1 MTYESILDFW
11 KKQNIKNANEL
22 ASVLSSYS
30 VNFAYNSGKIENDE
44 ITYHDT
50 HEVFDKN
57 GVTSYTGSTK
67 TLFEIQNSKA
77 AYERMLS
84 VFDDKLPVDEDFVKE
99 IQMILTNGTY
109 DERRYQIGERP
120 GEYKH
125 HDYVTGKNEVGAP
138 VDDVQEEI
146 CELLDELTDVDV
158 DDKNVLVVAAYFH
171 AKFENIHPFS
181 DGNGRVGRLLM
192 NYILLIHNHP
202 PITIHEEDRK
212 DYYNALEKFDEELK
226 LNCLIDFLKSQLVK
240 TWEKQLNKS
249 KPTSLLSDFVE

>member
-11 KKQNIKNANEL
+11 KKQNIKNSNEL

-50 HEVFDKN
+50 REIFDKD

-84 VFDDKLPVDEDFVKE
+84 AFDDKQIIDEEFLKE
-99 IQMILTNGTY
+99 IQMILTSGTY

-125 HDYVTGKNEVGAP
+125 HDYVTGKNEVGAS
-138 VDDVQEEI
+138 VEDVQEEV
-146 CELLDELTDVDV
+146 CELLDELNDIDN
-158 DDKNVLVVAAYFH
+158 KNALVVAAYFH

-181 DGNGRVGRLLM
+181 DGNGRVGRLLI

-202 PITIHEEDRK
+202 PITIYEEDRK
-212 DYYNALEKFDEELK
+212 DYYNALEEFDEKLEL
-226 LNCLIDFLKSQLVK
+226 NSLIDFLKSQLVK

-249 KPTSLLSDFVE
+249 KADSSLADFIE

>member
-22 ASVLSSYS
+22 ASVLNSYS

-50 HEVFDKN
+50 REVFDKD

-84 VFDDKLPVDEDFVKE
+84 AFDDKQIVDEEFLKE

-125 HDYVTGKNEVGAP
+125 HDYVTGKNEVGAS
-138 VDDVQEEI
+138 VEDVQEEV
-146 CELLDELTDVDV
+146 CELLDELKDIDE
-158 DDKNVLVVAAYFH
+158 KNALVAAAYFH

-202 PITIHEEDRK
+202 PVTIHEEDRK
-212 DYYNALEKFDEELK
+212 DYYNALEKFDEELE
-226 LNCLIDFLKSQLVK
+226 LNSLIDFLKSQLVK
-240 TWEKQLNKS
+240 TWRKQLGKDKS
-249 KPTSLLSDFVE
+249 ISSLNDFVE

>member
-1 MTYESILDFW
+1 MTYESILDLW
-11 KKQNIKNANEL
+11 KKQNIKNANSL

-50 HEVFDKN
+50 REVFDKD

-84 VFDDKLPVDEDFVKE
+84 AFDNKQIVNEEFLKE

-125 HDYVTGKNEVGAP
+125 HDYVTGKNEVGAS
-138 VDDVQEEI
+138 VEDVQEEV
-146 CELLDELTDVDV
+146 CELLDELTDI
-158 DDKNVLVVAAYFH
+158 DDKNALVAAAYFH

-192 NYILLIHNHP
+192 NYILLINNHP
-202 PITIHEEDRK
+202 PITIYEEDRK
-212 DYYNALEKFDEELK
+212 DYYDALEKFDEELE
-226 LNCLIDFLKSQLVK
+226 LNRLIDFLKSQLVK
-240 TWEKQLNKS
+240 TWEKQLNKEKS
-249 KPTSLLSDFVE
+249 INSSLTDFIN

>member
-1 MTYESILDFW
+1 M
-11 KKQNIKNANEL
+11 
-22 ASVLSSYS
+22 LSSYS

-50 HEVFDKN
+50 REVFNKN

-77 AYERMLS
+77 AYERMLTA
-84 VFDDKLPVDEDFVKE
+84 FDTKQTIDEEFLKE
-99 IQMILTNGTY
+99 IQMTLTNGTY

-125 HDYVTGKNEVGAP
+125 HDYVTGKNEVGAS
-138 VDDVQEEI
+138 VDDVQEEV
-146 CELLDELTDVDV
+146 CELLDELKDI
-158 DDKNVLVVAAYFH
+158 DDKNALVAAAYFH

-202 PITIHEEDRK
+202 PITIYEEDRK
-212 DYYNALEKFDEELK
+212 NYYNALEKFDEELE

-240 TWEKQLNKS
+240 TWVKQLNKS
-249 KPTSLLSDFVE
+249 KQKSSLSDFTQ

>member
-1 MTYESILDFW
+1 MTYESILDLW
-11 KKQNIKNANEL
+11 KKQNIKNANSL

-50 HEVFDKN
+50 REVFDKD

-84 VFDDKLPVDEDFVKE
+84 AFDNKQIVNEEFLKE

-125 HDYVTGKNEVGAP
+125 HDYVTGKNEVGAS
-138 VDDVQEEI
+138 VEDVQEEV
-146 CELLDELTDVDV
+146 CELLDELTDI
-158 DDKNVLVVAAYFH
+158 DDKNALVAAAYFH

-192 NYILLIHNHP
+192 NYILLINNHP
-202 PITIHEEDRK
+202 PITIYEEDRK
-212 DYYNALEKFDEELK
+212 DYYDALEKFDEELE
-226 LNCLIDFLKSQLVK
+226 LNRLIDFLKSQLVK
-240 TWEKQLNKS
+240 TWEKQLNKE
-249 KPTSLLSDFVE
+249 KATSSSLADFIN

>member
-50 HEVFDKN
+50 REVFDKD

-84 VFDDKLPVDEDFVKE
+84 AFDDKQIVDEEFLKE

-125 HDYVTGKNEVGAP
+125 HDYVTGRNEVGAS
-138 VDDVQEEI
+138 VEDVQDEV
-146 CELLDELTDVDV
+146 CELLDELKDIDN
-158 DDKNVLVVAAYFH
+158 KNALVAAAYFH

-202 PITIHEEDRK
+202 PITIYEEDRK
-212 DYYNALEKFDEELK
+212 DYYNALEKFDEELE
-226 LNCLIDFLKSQLVK
+226 LNSLIDFLKSQLVK
-240 TWEKQLNKS
+240 TWEKQLNKEKS
-249 KPTSLLSDFVE
+249 TSSSLADFIN

>member
-1 MTYESILDFW
+1 MIYESILDFW
-11 KKQNIKNANEL
+11 KKQNIKNAKEL

-50 HEVFDKN
+50 REVFDKD

-84 VFDDKLPVDEDFVKE
+84 AFDDKQIVDEEFLKE

-125 HDYVTGKNEVGAP
+125 HDYATGKNEVGAS
-138 VDDVQEEI
+138 VEDVQEEV
-146 CELLDELTDVDV
+146 CELLDELTVI
-158 DDKNVLVVAAYFH
+158 DDKNALVAAAYFH

-212 DYYNALEKFDEELK
+212 NYYNALEKFDEELE
-226 LNCLIDFLKSQLVK
+226 LNSLIDFLKLQLVK
-240 TWEKQLNKS
+240 TWKKQLNKEKS
-249 KPTSLLSDFVE
+249 TSLSLADFIN

>member
-50 HEVFDKN
+50 REVFDKD

-84 VFDDKLPVDEDFVKE
+84 AFDDKQSVDEEFLKE

-125 HDYVTGKNEVGAP
+125 HDYVTGKNEVGAS
-138 VDDVQEEI
+138 VEDVQEEV
-146 CELLDELTDVDV
+146 CELLDELTDI
-158 DDKNVLVVAAYFH
+158 DDKNALVAAAYFH

-212 DYYNALEKFDEELK
+212 NYYNALEKFDEELE
-226 LNCLIDFLKSQLVK
+226 LNSLINFLKSQLVK
-240 TWEKQLNKS
+240 TWEKQLDKS
-249 KPTSLLSDFVE
+249 KVGSSLADFIE

>member
-50 HEVFDKN
+50 REVFDKD

-84 VFDDKLPVDEDFVKE
+84 AFDDKQIVDEDFLKE
-99 IQMILTNGTY
+99 IQMILTNGTC

-125 HDYVTGKNEVGAP
+125 NDYVTGKYVVGAS
-138 VDDVQEEI
+138 VDDVQEEV
-146 CELLDELTDVDV
+146 CKLLDELTDI
-158 DDKNVLVVAAYFH
+158 DDKNALVAAAYFH
-171 AKFENIHPFS
+171 AKFENIHPFY

-212 DYYNALEKFDEELK
+212 NYYKALEKFDEELELK
-226 LNCLIDFLKSQLVK
+226 SLIDFLKSQLVK
-240 TWEKQLNKS
+240 TWEKQLDKS
-249 KPTSLLSDFVE
+249 KADSSLADFLE

>member
-1 MTYESILDFW
+1 ME
-11 KKQNIKNANEL
+11 KQNIKNADEL

-50 HEVFDKN
+50 REVFNKN

-77 AYERMLS
+77 AYERMLTA
-84 VFDDKLPVDEDFVKE
+84 FDTKQTIDEEFLKE
-99 IQMILTNGTY
+99 IQMTLTNGTY

-125 HDYVTGKNEVGAP
+125 HDYVTGKNEVGAS
-138 VDDVQEEI
+138 VDDVQEEV
-146 CELLDELTDVDV
+146 CELLDELKDI
-158 DDKNVLVVAAYFH
+158 DDKNALVAAAYFH

-202 PITIHEEDRK
+202 PITIYEEDRK
-212 DYYNALEKFDEELK
+212 NYYNALEKFDEELE

-240 TWEKQLNKS
+240 TWVKQLNKS
-249 KPTSLLSDFVE
+249 KQKILVI

>member
-1 MTYESILDFW
+1 MTYESVLEFW
-11 KKQNIKNANEL
+11 KKLNIKNANEL
-22 ASVLSSYS
+22 ASALEAYS
-30 VNFAYNSGKIENDE
+30 VNFAYNSGKIENEE

-50 HEVFDKN
+50 REIFDNN

-77 AYERMLS
+77 AYERILTA
-84 VFDDKLPVDEDFVKE
+84 FDKKQAVTEDFVKE

-138 VDDVQEEI
+138 VEDVKEEV
-146 CELLDELTDVDV
+146 CELLEELNDIDN
-158 DDKNVLVVAAYFH
+158 KNALISAAYFH

-181 DGNGRVGRLLM
+181 DGNGRVGRLIM

-202 PITIHEEDRK
+202 PITVYEEDRK
-212 DYYNALEKFDEELK
+212 EYYAGLEKFDEK
-226 LNCLIDFLKSQLVK
+226 LDLNPLIDFLKSQSVK
-240 TWEKQLNKS
+240 TWEKQIDKS
-249 KPTSLLSDFVE
+249 KKKSSLSDFIKN

>member
-1 MTYESILDFW
+1 MTYEFILDFW

-50 HEVFDKN
+50 REVFDKD

-84 VFDDKLPVDEDFVKE
+84 AFDDKQIVDEEFLKE

-109 DERRYQIGERP
+109 DERRYQIGELP

-125 HDYVTGKNEVGAP
+125 HDYVTGKNEVGAS
-138 VDDVQEEI
+138 VEDVQDEV
-146 CELLDELTDVDV
+146 CELLDELKDIDN
-158 DDKNVLVVAAYFH
+158 KNALVAAAYFH

-202 PITIHEEDRK
+202 PITIYEEDRK
-212 DYYNALEKFDEELK
+212 NYYKALAKFDEELE
-226 LNCLIDFLKSQLVK
+226 LNSLIDFLKSQLVK
-240 TWEKQLNKS
+240 TWEKQLDKS
-249 KPTSLLSDFVE
+249 KADSSLADFLE

>member
-50 HEVFDKN
+50 REVFDKD

-84 VFDDKLPVDEDFVKE
+84 AFDDKQIVDEEFLKE

-109 DERRYQIGERP
+109 DERRYQIEERP

-125 HDYVTGKNEVGAP
+125 HDYVTGRNEVGAS
-138 VDDVQEEI
+138 VEDVQEEV
-146 CELLDELTDVDV
+146 CELLDELTDI
-158 DDKNVLVVAAYFH
+158 DDKNALVASAYFH

-202 PITIHEEDRK
+202 PITIYEEDRK
-212 DYYNALEKFDEELK
+212 DYYNALEKFDEELE
-226 LNCLIDFLKSQLVK
+226 LNSLIDFLKLQLVK
-240 TWEKQLNKS
+240 TWEKQLDKS
-249 KPTSLLSDFVE
+249 KVGSSLVDFIE

>member
-11 KKQNIKNANEL
+11 KKQNIKNVNEL
-22 ASVLSSYS
+22 ASVLNSYS

-50 HEVFDKN
+50 REVFDKN
-57 GVTSYTGSTK
+57 GVTSYTGPTK

-77 AYERMLS
+77 AYERMLTA
-84 VFDDKLPVDEDFVKE
+84 FEDKRIVDETFLKE

-125 HDYVTGKNEVGAP
+125 HDYVTGKNEVGAS
-138 VDDVQEEI
+138 VEDVQEEV
-146 CELLDELTDVDV
+146 CELLDELEDI
-158 DDKNVLVVAAYFH
+158 DDKNALVAAAYFH

-202 PITIHEEDRK
+202 PITIYEEDRK
-212 DYYNALEKFDEELK
+212 DYYKALEKFDEELE

-240 TWEKQLNKS
+240 TWEKQLDKS
-249 KPTSLLSDFVE
+249 KQKSSLSDFTQ

>member
-50 HEVFDKN
+50 REVFDKN

-77 AYERMLS
+77 AYERLLIA
-84 VFDDKLPVDEDFVKE
+84 FDDKQIVDEVFLKE
-99 IQMILTNGTY
+99 IQMLLTNGTY

-125 HDYVTGKNEVGAP
+125 HDYVTGKNEVGAS
-138 VDDVQEEI
+138 VDDVQEEV
-146 CELLDELTDVDV
+146 CELLDELTDIE
-158 DDKNVLVVAAYFH
+158 DKNALVAAAYFH

-202 PITIHEEDRK
+202 PITIYEEDRK
-212 DYYNALEKFDEELK
+212 DYYNALEKFDEELELK
-226 LNCLIDFLKSQLVK
+226 SLIDFLKSQLVK
-240 TWEKQLNKS
+240 TWEKQLDKS
-249 KPTSLLSDFVE
+249 KQKSSFTDFVE

>member
-1 MTYESILDFW
+1 MTYEAILDFW
-11 KKQNIKNANEL
+11 KKQNIKNADEL

-50 HEVFDKN
+50 REVFNKN

-67 TLFEIQNSKA
+67 TLFEIQNAKA

-84 VFDDKLPVDEDFVKE
+84 AFDDRQIIDEEFLKE

-125 HDYVTGKNEVGAP
+125 HDYVTGKNEVGAS
-138 VDDVQEEI
+138 VDDVQEEV
-146 CELLDELTDVDV
+146 CELLDELKDI
-158 DDKNVLVVAAYFH
+158 DDKNALVAAAYFH

-202 PITIHEEDRK
+202 PITIYEEDRK
-212 DYYNALEKFDEELK
+212 NYYNALEKFDEELE

-240 TWEKQLNKS
+240 TWVKQLNKS
-249 KPTSLLSDFVE
+249 KQKSSLSDFTQ

>member
-1 MTYESILDFW
+1 MTYESILEFW

-50 HEVFDKN
+50 REVFDKD

-67 TLFEIQNSKA
+67 TLSEIQNSKA
-77 AYERMLS
+77 AYERMLTA
-84 VFDDKLPVDEDFVKE
+84 FEDKRIVDETFLKE

-120 GEYKH
+120 GEYKY
-125 HDYVTGKNEVGAP
+125 HDYVTGKNEVGAS
-138 VDDVQEEI
+138 VEEVQEEV
-146 CELLDELTDVDV
+146 CELLEELEDI
-158 DDKNVLVVAAYFH
+158 DDKNALVAAAYFH

-202 PITIHEEDRK
+202 PITIYEEDRK
-212 DYYNALEKFDEELK
+212 DYYTALEKFDEKLEL
-226 LNCLIDFLKSQLVK
+226 NNLIDFLKSQLVK
-240 TWEKQLNKS
+240 TWEKQLDKS
-249 KPTSLLSDFVE
+249 NQKSSLSDFTE

>member
-50 HEVFDKN
+50 REVFDKD

-84 VFDDKLPVDEDFVKE
+84 AFDNKQIVDEKFLKE

-120 GEYKH
+120 GEYRH
-125 HDYVTGKNEVGAP
+125 HDYVTGKNEVGAS
-138 VDDVQEEI
+138 VDDVQKEI
-146 CELLDELTDVDV
+146 CELLDELEDVDN
-158 DDKNVLVVAAYFH
+158 KNALVAAAYFH

-202 PITIHEEDRK
+202 PITIYEEDRK
-212 DYYNALEKFDEELK
+212 DYYNALERFDEKLEL
-226 LNCLIDFLKSQLVK
+226 NSLIDFLKAQLVK
-240 TWEKQLNKS
+240 TWDKHLDKS
-249 KPTSLLSDFVE
+249 KLNNSSLTDFIN

>member
-50 HEVFDKN
+50 REVFDKD

-84 VFDDKLPVDEDFVKE
+84 AFDDKQSVDEEFLKE

-109 DERRYQIGERP
+109 DERRYRIGERP

-125 HDYVTGKNEVGAP
+125 HDYVTGKNEVGAS
-138 VDDVQEEI
+138 VDDVQEEV
-146 CELLDELTDVDV
+146 CELLDELTDI
-158 DDKNVLVVAAYFH
+158 DDKNALVAAAYFH

-212 DYYNALEKFDEELK
+212 DYYNALEKFDEELELK
-226 LNCLIDFLKSQLVK
+226 SLIDFLKSQLVK
-240 TWEKQLNKS
+240 TWEKQLDKS
-249 KPTSLLSDFVE
+249 KKKSLLSDFVE

>member
-22 ASVLSSYS
+22 ASVLNSYS

-50 HEVFDKN
+50 REVFDKD

-67 TLFEIQNSKA
+67 TLFEIQNSKV

-84 VFDDKLPVDEDFVKE
+84 AFDDKQIVDEEFLKE

-125 HDYVTGKNEVGAP
+125 HDYVTGKNEVGAS
-138 VDDVQEEI
+138 VEDVQEEV
-146 CELLDELTDVDV
+146 CELLDELTDI
-158 DDKNVLVVAAYFH
+158 DDKNVLVAAAYFH

-212 DYYNALEKFDEELK
+212 DYYNALEKFDEELD
-226 LNCLIDFLKSQLVK
+226 LNSLIDFLKSQLVK
-240 TWEKQLNKS
+240 TWEKQLDKS
-249 KPTSLLSDFVE
+249 KVGSSLVDFIE

>member
-50 HEVFDKN
+50 REVFDKD

-84 VFDDKLPVDEDFVKE
+84 AFDDKQIVDEDFLKE

-125 HDYVTGKNEVGAP
+125 HDYVTGKNEVGAS
-138 VDDVQEEI
+138 VEDVQEEVY
-146 CELLDELTDVDV
+146 ELLDELTDI
-158 DDKNVLVVAAYFH
+158 DDKNALVAAAYFH

-212 DYYNALEKFDEELK
+212 DYYNALEKFDEELELK
-226 LNCLIDFLKSQLVK
+226 SLIDFLKSQLVK
-240 TWEKQLNKS
+240 TWEKQLDKS
-249 KPTSLLSDFVE
+249 KADSSLADFIE

>member
-11 KKQNIKNANEL
+11 KKQNIKNSNEL

-50 HEVFDKN
+50 REVFDKD

-84 VFDDKLPVDEDFVKE
+84 AFDDKQIVDEDFLKE

-125 HDYVTGKNEVGAP
+125 HDYVTGKNEVGAS
-138 VDDVQEEI
+138 VEDVQEEV
-146 CELLDELTDVDV
+146 CELLEELTDI
-158 DDKNVLVVAAYFH
+158 DDKNALVASAYFH

-202 PITIHEEDRK
+202 PITIYEEDRK
-212 DYYNALEKFDEELK
+212 DYYNALEKFDEELE
-226 LNCLIDFLKSQLVK
+226 LNSLIDFLKSQLVK
-240 TWEKQLNKS
+240 TWEKQLNKEKS
-249 KPTSLLSDFVE
+249 TSSSLADFIN

>member
-50 HEVFDKN
+50 REVFDKD

-84 VFDDKLPVDEDFVKE
+84 AFDDKQIVDEEFLKE

-125 HDYVTGKNEVGAP
+125 HDYVTGKNEVGAS
-138 VDDVQEEI
+138 VEDVQEEV
-146 CELLDELTDVDV
+146 CELLDELTDI
-158 DDKNVLVVAAYFH
+158 DDKNALVAAAYFH

-202 PITIHEEDRK
+202 PITIYEEDRK
-212 DYYNALEKFDEELK
+212 DYYNALEKFDEELE
-226 LNCLIDFLKSQLVK
+226 LNSLIDFLKSQLVK

-249 KPTSLLSDFVE
+249 KADSSLADFLE

>member
-50 HEVFDKN
+50 REVFDKD

-84 VFDDKLPVDEDFVKE
+84 AFDDKQIIDEEFLKE

-125 HDYVTGKNEVGAP
+125 HDYVTGKNEVGAS
-138 VDDVQEEI
+138 VEDVQEEV
-146 CELLDELTDVDV
+146 CELLEELTDI
-158 DDKNVLVVAAYFH
+158 DDKNALVASAYFH

-202 PITIHEEDRK
+202 PITIYEEDRK
-212 DYYNALEKFDEELK
+212 DYYNALEKFDEELE
-226 LNCLIDFLKSQLVK
+226 LNSLIDFLKLQLIK

-249 KPTSLLSDFVE
+249 KADSSLADFLE

>member
-1 MTYESILDFW
+1 MTYEAILDFW
-11 KKQNIKNANEL
+11 KKQNIKNADEL

-50 HEVFDKN
+50 REVFNKN

-67 TLFEIQNSKA
+67 TLFEIQNSKV
-77 AYERMLS
+77 AYERMLTA
-84 VFDDKLPVDEDFVKE
+84 FDTKQTIDEEFLKE
-99 IQMILTNGTY
+99 IQMTLTNGTY

-125 HDYVTGKNEVGAP
+125 HDYVTGKNEVGAS
-138 VDDVQEEI
+138 VDDVQEEV
-146 CELLDELTDVDV
+146 CELLDELKDI
-158 DDKNVLVVAAYFH
+158 DDKNALVAAAYFH

-202 PITIHEEDRK
+202 PITIYEEDRK
-212 DYYNALEKFDEELK
+212 NYYNALEKFDEELE

-240 TWEKQLNKS
+240 TWVKQLNKS
-249 KPTSLLSDFVE
+249 KQKSSLSDFTQ

>member
-50 HEVFDKN
+50 REVFDKD

-77 AYERMLS
+77 AYERML
-84 VFDDKLPVDEDFVKE
+84 VAFDNEQIVDEEFLKE

-125 HDYVTGKNEVGAP
+125 HDYVTGKNEVGAS
-138 VDDVQEEI
+138 VEDVQEEV
-146 CELLDELTDVDV
+146 CELLDELTDI
-158 DDKNVLVVAAYFH
+158 DDKNALVAAAYFH

-192 NYILLIHNHP
+192 NYILLVHNHP
-202 PITIHEEDRK
+202 PIIIHEEDRK
-212 DYYNALEKFDEELK
+212 DYYNALEKFDEELE
-226 LNCLIDFLKSQLVK
+226 LNSLIDFLKSQLVK
-240 TWEKQLNKS
+240 TWEKQLDKS
-249 KPTSLLSDFVE
+249 KAGSSLADFIE

>member
-11 KKQNIKNANEL
+11 KKQNIKNANSL

-50 HEVFDKN
+50 REVFDKD

-84 VFDDKLPVDEDFVKE
+84 AFNDRQIVDEEFLKE

-125 HDYVTGKNEVGAP
+125 HDYVTGKNEVGAS
-138 VDDVQEEI
+138 VEDVQEE
-146 CELLDELTDVDV
+146 V
-158 DDKNVLVVAAYFH
+158 
-171 AKFENIHPFS
+171 
-181 DGNGRVGRLLM
+181 
-192 NYILLIHNHP
+192 
-202 PITIHEEDRK
+202 
-212 DYYNALEKFDEELK
+212 
-226 LNCLIDFLKSQLVK
+226 
-240 TWEKQLNKS
+240 
-249 KPTSLLSDFVE
+249 

>member
-50 HEVFDKN
+50 REVFDKD

-84 VFDDKLPVDEDFVKE
+84 AFDDKQIVDEEFLKE

-125 HDYVTGKNEVGAP
+125 HDYVTGKNEVGAS
-138 VDDVQEEI
+138 VEDVQEEV
-146 CELLDELTDVDV
+146 CELLDELKDIDE
-158 DDKNVLVVAAYFH
+158 KNALVAAAYFH

-212 DYYNALEKFDEELK
+212 DYYNALEKFDEELE
-226 LNCLIDFLKSQLVK
+226 LNSLIDFLKSQLVK
-240 TWEKQLNKS
+240 TWRKQLGKDKS
-249 KPTSLLSDFVE
+249 ISSLNDFVE

>member
-11 KKQNIKNANEL
+11 KKQNIKDANEL
-22 ASVLSSYS
+22 ASVLNSYS

-50 HEVFDKN
+50 REVFDKN

-84 VFDDKLPVDEDFVKE
+84 AFDNKQAVDEEFLKE

-125 HDYVTGKNEVGAP
+125 HDYVTGKNEVGAS
-138 VDDVQEEI
+138 VDDVQEEV
-146 CELLDELTDVDV
+146 CELLDELTDI
-158 DDKNVLVVAAYFH
+158 DDKNALVAAAYFH

-202 PITIHEEDRK
+202 PITIYEEDRK
-212 DYYNALEKFDEELK
+212 EYYNALEKFDEELE
-226 LNCLIDFLKSQLVK
+226 LNSLIDFLKSQLVK
-240 TWEKQLNKS
+240 TWEKQLSKS
-249 KPTSLLSDFVE
+249 TPKSALSDFID